1 MVVCRHLLSA
11 GIDSEG
17 QLKAVT
23 ASRNCE
29 ESVDFDV
36 THTNHAGGKYP
47 MQTARVNELP
57 PHPSFPSMA
66 RLMQEHSLYARR
78 LETLLAKASV
88 TEQEE
93 REEKLLKKM
102 KLHLKDEMARLRR
115 ASQG

>member
-1 MVVCRHLLSA
+1 
-11 GIDSEG
+11 
-17 QLKAVT
+17 
-23 ASRNCE
+23 
-29 ESVDFDV
+29 
-36 THTNHAGGKYP
+36 
-47 MQTARVNELP
+47 
-57 PHPSFPSMA
+57 MA